1 AVAARSG
8 PPSDIF
14 YRSSLMPT
22 GVKWLLISN
31 IALFVAYFMAV
42 QFGYGWLFAPF
53 GLVPG
58 AVIFRAKIWQLFTY
72 LFLHDPYG
80 FQHILFNM
88 LSLWMFGKDLENV
101 WGRKRF

>member
-1 AVAARSG
+1 
-8 PPSDIF
+8 
-14 YRSSLMPT
+14 M
-22 GVKWLLISN
+22 
-31 IALFVAYFMAV
+31 
-42 QFGYGWLFAPF
+42 
-53 GLVPG
+53 PG

-101 WGRKRF
+101 WGRKRFLQFYFICGVGAGLCVVVANLFFGNMNSMTIGPRAPSMVCCSPTACFSPIAKS